1 MFDDERGP
9 GTEPAEPLDALDAG
23 LCPARTLVS
32 LHAAATA
39 EVAGL
44 DDDALLTA
52 ARDLE
57 VARRSLDAASLH
69 VLAELE
75 HRDTC
80 DEDYGLRTG
89 TWLASETKLPPS
101 PTRARVRLAVR
112 LRSQLPDVDTALA
125 AGRIGEPHARVLADG
140 AANPRVSDAFI
151 AAVPE
156 LLVEAESMLFDVWR
170 QRVIALIAAL
180 DQDGSAPDDEPL
192 DRNTLSM
199 TRGFDATWNLKGQF
213 TSAVG
218 EAIHTALMAEA
229 DRLFLQR
236 SKDEEVTDELP
247 CPPRRT
253 LLALALAELT
263 RGHVA
268 GRHKGA
274 GPAAEVAVYMD
285 AADASIAFWGDGI
298 PIGDTDRLT
307 LMCDPILRGYVLG
320 LHRTVLDVARD
331 HRLATATQRLAMA
344 MRDGGCVFPGCDAPP
359 SWTDAHHVL
368 HWQHDGPTDLAN
380 LASLCRHHHGVSHRN
395 GWTMRATHDEWF
407 HWTTPKGDT
416 FWSQRH
422 GHQRAGPTPTPVK
435 S

>member
-1 MFDDERGP
+1 
-9 GTEPAEPLDALDAG
+9 
-23 LCPARTLVS
+23 
-32 LHAAATA
+32 
-39 EVAGL
+39 
-44 DDDALLTA
+44 
-52 ARDLE
+52 
-57 VARRSLDAASLH
+57 
-69 VLAELE
+69 
-75 HRDTC
+75 
-80 DEDYGLRTG
+80 
-89 TWLASETKLPPS
+89 
-101 PTRARVRLAVR
+101 
-112 LRSQLPDVDTALA
+112 
-125 AGRIGEPHARVLADG
+125 
-140 AANPRVSDAFI
+140 
-151 AAVPE
+151 
-156 LLVEAESMLFDVWR
+156 
-170 QRVIALIAAL
+170 
-180 DQDGSAPDDEPL
+180 
-192 DRNTLSM
+192 
-199 TRGFDATWNLKGQF
+199 
-213 TSAVG
+213 
-218 EAIHTALMAEA
+218 
-229 DRLFLQR
+229 
-236 SKDEEVTDELP
+236 
-247 CPPRRT
+247 
-253 LLALALAELT
+253 LALAELT

-298 PIGDTDRLT
+298 PIGDTDRYM

-331 HRLATATQRLAMA
+331 ERLATATQRLAMA

-422 GHQRAGPTPTPVK
+422 GHQRAGPTPLK

>member
-9 GTEPAEPLDALDAG
+9 GTEPLDAMDMG
-23 LCPARTLVS
+23 LCPARALAALQRSAACDVS
-32 LHAAATA
+32 
-39 EVAGL
+39 EL
-44 DDDALLTA
+44 DDGSLLEA
-52 ARDLE
+52 AQDLE
-57 VARRSLDAASLH
+57 ALRRSLDAASLH

-75 HRDTC
+75 QRDVC

-112 LRSQLPDVDTALA
+112 LRAQLPDVDTALA
-125 AGRIGEPHARVLADG
+125 AGRIGEPHARVLAEG
-140 AANPRVSDAFI
+140 AANPRISDAFI

-156 LLVEAESMLFDVWR
+156 LLVEAERMLFDVWR
-170 QRVIALIAAL
+170 QRVTALIAAL
-180 DQDGSAPDDEPL
+180 DQDGSPPDDEPL

-213 TSAVG
+213 TDTIG

-236 SKDEEVTDELP
+236 SKDEAVTDDLP

-274 GPAAEVAVYMD
+274 GPAAEVAMHMN
-285 AADASIAFWGDGI
+285 AADASIAFWGDGVR
-298 PIGDTDRLT
+298 IGDTDHYM

-320 LHRTVLDVARD
+320 LHATVLDVARD

-368 HWQHDGPTDLAN
+368 HWQHGGPTDLAN

-395 GWTMRATHDEWF
+395 GWTMHVTHDEWF
-407 HWTTPKGDT
+407 HWTTPRGDT

-422 GHQRAGPTPTPVK
+422 GHQRAGPTPTPPTG
-435 S
+435 